1 MMLIL
6 KAKFLSTHEL
16 PGKDDYPPSLLATV
30 LDDTG
35 ETLNL
40 VVLDADTGTRLAALK
55 ELEAVVLKL
64 RWRKVSLS
72 ATGSGKG
79 NAYRLQV
86 VGLADAK
93 EVS

>member
-1 MMLIL
+1 MLFL
-6 KAKFLSTHEL
+6 KAKYLSTHEL
-16 PGKDDYPPSLLATV
+16 PSRGDYPPSLLATV

-35 ETLNL
+35 ATLNL
-40 VVLDADTGTRLAALK
+40 VVLDADTGARLAALK

>member
-1 MMLIL
+1 MLFL
-6 KAKFLSTHEL
+6 KAQFLSTSEL
-16 PGKDDYPPSLLATV
+16 PSRGDWPPSLLTTV

-40 VVLDADTGTRLAALK
+40 VVLDDDTATYLK
-55 ELEAVVLKL
+55 TLKQLEPVVLRL

-79 NAYRLQV
+79 NAYRLTV
-86 VGLADAK
+86 ISHGSIK

>member
-1 MMLIL
+1 MLIL
-6 KAKFLSTHEL
+6 KAKFLNAHEL

-40 VVLDADTGTRLAALK
+40 VVLDAETGTRLAALK
-55 ELEAVVLKL
+55 ELEVVALKL
-64 RWRKVSLS
+64 RWRKMSLA

-79 NAYRLQV
+79 NAYRLQII
-86 VGLADAK
+86 GMAPK
-93 EVS
+93 EAS

>member
-1 MMLIL
+1 MLIL

-16 PGKDDYPPSLLATV
+16 PGNGDYPPSVLATV
-30 LDDTG
+30 LDDNG

-40 VVLDADTGTRLAALK
+40 VVLDADTAARLTSLK
-55 ELEAVVLKL
+55 ELEAVALKL

-93 EVS
+93 ETS

>member
-1 MMLIL
+1 MLFL
-6 KAKFLSTHEL
+6 KAKYLTSHEL
-16 PGKDDYPPSLLATV
+16 PSNGDYPPSLLTTV
-30 LDDTG
+30 LDDTN

-40 VVLDADTGTRLAALK
+40 VVLDPETGAQLAALK
-55 ELEAVVLKL
+55 QLEPVVLQL

-72 ATGSGKG
+72 PPTGRG

-86 VGLADAK
+86 IGLADPK

>member
-1 MMLIL
+1 MLIL
-6 KAKFLSTHEL
+6 KAKFLSTHEI
-16 PGKDDYPPSLLATV
+16 PAKGDYPQPLLLVTV
-30 LDDTG
+30 LDEGETMNLAVLDSDTG
-35 ETLNL
+35 
-40 VVLDADTGTRLAALK
+40 ARLAAVK

>member
-1 MMLIL
+1 MLFL
-6 KAKFLSTHEL
+6 KAQFLSTSEL
-16 PGKDDYPPSLLATV
+16 PSRGDYPPSLLTTV
-30 LDDTG
+30 LDDG

-40 VVLDADTGTRLAALK
+40 VVLDDDTATYLK
-55 ELEAVVLKL
+55 TLKQLEPVVLHL

-79 NAYRLQV
+79 NAYRLTV
-86 VGLADAK
+86 ISHGSIK

>member
-1 MMLIL
+1 MLIL

-16 PGKDDYPPSLLATV
+16 PAKGDYPPSQLATV

-40 VVLDADTGTRLAALK
+40 VVLDAETGTRLAALK
-55 ELEAVVLKL
+55 ELEPVVLRL
-64 RWRKVSLS
+64 RWRRLALS
-72 ATGSGKG
+72 PPTGRG

-86 VGLADAK
+86 VGTADVK

>member
-1 MMLIL
+1 MLIL

-40 VVLDADTGTRLAALK
+40 VVLDADTGARLAALK

>member
-1 MMLIL
+1 MLIL

-16 PGKDDYPPSLLATV
+16 PGKGDYPPSLLATV

-40 VVLDADTGTRLAALK
+40 VVLDADTGARLTAFK
-55 ELEAVVLKL
+55 ELEVVALKL

-72 ATGSGKG
+72 DTGSGKG

-86 VGLADAK
+86 VGMADAK

>member
-1 MMLIL
+1 MLIL

-16 PGKDDYPPSLLATV
+16 PAKGDYPPSALATV
-30 LDDTG
+30 LDDNG

-40 VVLDADTGTRLAALK
+40 VILDTEAAGRLAGLK
-55 ELEAVVLKL
+55 ELEPVMLRL
-64 RWRKVSLS
+64 RWRRVVLS
-72 ATGSGKG
+72 PPTGRG

-86 VGLADAK
+86 VGIADPK

>member
-1 MMLIL
+1 MLFL
-6 KAKFLSTHEL
+6 KAQFLSTTAL
-16 PGKDDYPPSLLATV
+16 PSRGDYPPSQLTTV

-40 VVLDADTGTRLAALK
+40 VVLDDDTVTYLK
-55 ELEAVVLKL
+55 TLKQLETVLLHL

-79 NAYRLQV
+79 NAYRLTV
-86 VGLADAK
+86 ISHGNMK
-93 EVS
+93 ELS

>member
-1 MMLIL
+1 MLFL
-6 KAKFLSTHEL
+6 KAKYLSTHEL
-16 PGKDDYPPSLLATV
+16 PSKGDYPPSLLTTV
-30 LDDTG
+30 LDDSG

-40 VVLDADTGTRLAALK
+40 VVLDAETGARLAALK
-55 ELEAVVLKL
+55 ELEPVVLQL

-72 ATGSGKG
+72 PPTGRG

-86 VGLADAK
+86 VGLAALK